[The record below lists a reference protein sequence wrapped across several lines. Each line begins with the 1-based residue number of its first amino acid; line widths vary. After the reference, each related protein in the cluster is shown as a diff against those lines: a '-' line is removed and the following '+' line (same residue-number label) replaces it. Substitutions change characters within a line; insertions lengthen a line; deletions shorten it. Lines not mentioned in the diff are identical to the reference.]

1 MEKPPSETNF
11 LRFLLSI
18 SPVNEPPVTDNLI
31 VSMDSFV
38 FSLCLAAC
46 SIALGPEMLPP
57 EIVTSIGR
65 FAAAG
70 NRRIVYCQLACADF
84 NAGSARNDGIFN
96 GECGVCA
103 ACLID
108 TMTGNRV
115 RSEVAGAI

>member
-1 MEKPPSETNF
+1 M
-11 LRFLLSI
+11 L
-18 SPVNEPPVTDNLI
+18 DNSNTSTI
-31 VSMDSFV
+31 RRGTARI
-38 FSLCLAAC
+38 CLA
-46 SIALGPEMLPP
+46 LKF
-57 EIVTSIGR
+57 TT
-65 FAAAG
+65 AG
-70 NRRIVYCQLACADF
+70 NRRIVYCQLACVDF